1 MSRLPCGALAGVWDD
16 GIGILSTLLPLS
28 LHMIASVPMR
38 MENNTVHNSS
48 QLHIFSVLVSGA
60 SCIWNGCL
68 DGSIVSQS
76 SRCSLKRI
84 NFIVV
89 EEKRKKKDNNND
101 KSNQQTTTTMK
112 PQASIFFLLDLR
124 LPLLLLLLLLGGGR
138 GRGGGRSGGTQL
150 RTKAL
155 NHGVGD
161 AGTTQLS
168 PFRERQAAT
177 WAAPGDGTLGL
188 GY

>member
-1 MSRLPCGALAGVWDD
+1 MSRLPCGAIAGVWDD
-16 GIGILSTLLPLS
+16 GIGILLNLLPLS
-28 LHMIASVPMR
+28 PHMIASVPMR

-48 QLHIFSVLVSGA
+48 QVHIFSVLVSGA

-76 SRCSLKRI
+76 SRCSLKRM

-89 EEKRKKKDNNND
+89 EKKRGKKKDNNNNND

-124 LPLLLLLLLLGGGR
+124 LLLLLLLLLLL
-138 GRGGGRSGGTQL
+138 GGGRSGGTQL